1 MSPAVPTEQVPT
13 STYAYRVPGGEVP
26 GEGPPEPRKR
36 GWLRWLVLLV
46 LLALAGLIT
55 WRTITAKQEEKA
67 TAARR
72 QRAMANQAIPVQVA
86 LVRQE
91 TVPIYLTGL
100 GTVTPY
106 YTVTIIPRVTGELT
120 NVYFREG
127 QDVRKGAELM
137 TIDPRPYQAAL
148 DQAKGQLARDQATLK
163 NNQAEFTRYKALYDQ
178 GVVSKEQL
186 DSMESN
192 LGQFVGAIKGDQA
205 AIEAADLNVIYCH
218 IKSPIDGKVG
228 LRKVDPGNLVTANTT
243 QTLIVNQFRPISVYF
258 TLPEDQLQ
266 RVLTKLRNDKRLD
279 AVAFDRSDTVQL
291 ESGQLTAADNQIDT
305 TTGTD
310 KLKAVFSNTDE
321 KLFPNQ
327 FVNVHLILEERP
339 NSIVVPAAAVQHSS
353 DGDYVW
359 LVKPNANPS
368 GDPSQQPAAGAN
380 PQPPQGRGHPKS
392 GDANSAAPAA
402 QKVPPG
408 SGTVAMQPIVID
420 TTQGSMVVVKSGL
433 EANQQVVVDGADKL
447 QDGSKVS
454 TTMSH
459 SPQGQRK
466 QRQQQL
472 GS

>member
-1 MSPAVPTEQVPT
+1 M
-13 STYAYRVPGGEVP
+13 
-26 GEGPPEPRKR
+26 
-36 GWLRWLVLLV
+36 
-46 LLALAGLIT
+46 
-55 WRTITAKQEEKA
+55 
-67 TAARR
+67 R
-72 QRAMANQAIPVQVA
+72 QRAMANQAIPVQVG

-100 GTVTPY
+100 GTITPY

-120 NVYFREG
+120 NVYFQEG

-148 DQAKGQLARDQATLK
+148 DQAKGQLARDEATLK
-163 NNQAEFTRYKALYDQ
+163 NNQAEFNRYKALYDQ

-192 LGQFVGAIKGDQA
+192 LGQFVGAIKADQA
-205 AIEAADLNVIYCH
+205 AIEAAELNVIYCH

-228 LRKVDPGNLVTANTT
+228 LRKVDPGNLITANTT
-243 QTLIVNQFRPISVYF
+243 QALVVNQFRPIAVYF

-266 RVLTKLRNDKRLD
+266 RVLTKLRHDKKLD

-291 ESGQLTAADNQIDT
+291 ESGQLTAADNQIDI

-321 KLFPNQ
+321 RLFPNQ
-327 FVNVHLILEERP
+327 FVNVHLILEERA

-359 LVKPNANPS
+359 LVKPAANPS
-368 GDPSQQPAAGAN
+368 GDPSQLSGANASQQPQASGNSKRGDASAAGE
-380 PQPPQGRGHPKS
+380 
-392 GDANSAAPAA
+392 
-402 QKVPPG
+402 KVAPG
-408 SGTVAMQPIVID
+408 SGTVVMRPIVID
-420 TTQGSMVVVKSGL
+420 TTQGSMVIVKTGL

-447 QDGSKVS
+447 QNGSKVS
-454 TTMSH
+454 TTLSH
-459 SPQGQRK
+459 RGQQRK
-466 QRQQQL
+466 QQQQQL